1 MTINTSTEAV
11 KAIIY
16 GLRQL
21 TNEWVA
27 SNAANLIEALL
38 AERDCSETKA
48 AEAMREAAAKVCD
61 DDEDELAYSVKYDN
75 WPSREHALK
84 LAAAA
89 IRALPLSPQPRK
101 IEPRRTL

>member
-38 AERDCSETKA
+38 AERDCSEKRRRKETYK
-48 AEAMREAAAKVCD
+48 EHGK
-61 DDEDELAYSVKYDN
+61 DDEQGQWWARSESGEQFTF
-75 WPSREHALK
+75 W
-84 LAAAA
+84 
-89 IRALPLSPQPRK
+89 
-101 IEPRRTL
+101 IEGE

>member
-38 AERDCSETKA
+38 AERDCSETKLISGGA
-48 AEAMREAAAKVCD
+48 AWADHVAVTI
-61 DDEDELAYSVKYDN
+61 
-75 WPSREHALK
+75 ALEQADPK
-84 LAAAA
+84 GNL
-89 IRALPLSPQPRK
+89 
-101 IEPRRTL
+101 